1 MQNNKV
7 IYIPEQGMPLI
18 VPQTHIYA
26 RSLLEAEFTYVELPA
41 MSGFQ
46 YVLYHPAQRSG
57 AQRNQWL
64 SNLYKGAGYAAE
76 VRGPALA
83 VVTRS
88 ADERRSGA
96 IVARAGELVQPGT
109 LHLELLHDAV
119 FNDAVNRAAMLKM

>member
-7 IYIPEQGMPLI
+7 IYIPEQGLPLV

-26 RSLLEAEFTYVELPA
+26 RSLLEGDFTYVELPA

-46 YVLYHPAQRSG
+46 YVLYHPAKG
-57 AQRNQWL
+57 GQRNQWL

-76 VRGPALA
+76 VHGPALA

-88 ADERRSGA
+88 ADERRSGT
-96 IVARAGELVQPGT
+96 IVARAGDLVQPGP

-119 FNDAVNRAAMLKM
+119 FNDAVNRASMIKM

>member
-7 IYIPEQGMPLI
+7 IYIPEQGLPLI

-26 RSLLEAEFTYVELPA
+26 RTLLEGEFTYVELPSL
-41 MSGFQ
+41 SGFQ
-46 YVLYHPAQRSG
+46 FVLYHPAKG

-88 ADERRSGA
+88 ADERRSGT
-96 IVARAGELVQPGT
+96 IVARAGDLVQPGT

-119 FNDAVNRAAMLKM
+119 FADAVNCAAMTKM